1 LTPNPIRKVLS
12 TLRTFQV
19 RHLLMGGQ
27 ACVLYGGAEFSR
39 DTDIAL
45 LAEPENLDRL
55 RTALAD
61 LEARTIA
68 VPDLSRDVLLRGH
81 AVHFRCNHP
90 GAVGMRLDVM
100 AVMRGVDPFPDL
112 WARRTTLETED
123 GATYDVMALPDLVQA
138 KKTRRDKDWLMIQR
152 LLEAHFAQNQDHP
165 TPQQIQFWLA
175 EARTPEILSE
185 LVRRFPDEAGD
196 ARSDRPAVEAAVQG
210 DEAGCR
216 KALHEEERKEREAD
230 EAYWRPRIR
239 ELEAMRHEKL
249 NRDAQ

>member
-1 LTPNPIRKVLS
+1 MTPNPIRKVLS
-12 TLRTFQV
+12 TLRSFQV

-55 RTALAD
+55 RAALAD

-68 VPDLSRDVLLRGH
+68 VPDLGRDVLLRGH
-81 AVHFRCNHP
+81 AVHFRCHHP
-90 GAVGMRLDVM
+90 EAQGMRLDVM
-100 AVMRGVDPFPDL
+100 AVMRGVAPFPEL

-123 GATYDVMALPDLVQA
+123 GAVYDVMSLPDLLQA
-138 KKTRRDKDWLMIQR
+138 KKTRRDKDWLMIAR
-152 LLEAHFAQNQDHP
+152 LVEAHVAQNRDHP
-165 TPQQIQFWLA
+165 SPEQIRFWLT
-175 EARTPEILSE
+175 EARTPELLSE
-185 LVRRFPDEAGD
+185 LVRRFPDEAVG
-196 ARSDRPAVEAAVQG
+196 AGRPAVEAAARG

-216 KALHEEERKEREAD
+216 AALQEEERREREAD

-249 NRDAQ
+249 NRDAG